1 MDEHTN
7 IHEKAVSIF
16 IDEVETKI
24 GKPLTESQ
32 KQGLRN
38 SGSLMFLEAM
48 TMGFYFAKN
57 DEDMEKWLQEI
68 DGFTRNAQ

>member
-1 MDEHTN
+1 MMRDY
-7 IHEKAVSIF
+7 HEKAVTMF
-16 IDEVETKI
+16 IAEVEAKL
-24 GKPLTESQ
+24 GRPLTESQ
-32 KQGLRN
+32 KQGLWN

-68 DGFTRNAQ
+68 DGFKR